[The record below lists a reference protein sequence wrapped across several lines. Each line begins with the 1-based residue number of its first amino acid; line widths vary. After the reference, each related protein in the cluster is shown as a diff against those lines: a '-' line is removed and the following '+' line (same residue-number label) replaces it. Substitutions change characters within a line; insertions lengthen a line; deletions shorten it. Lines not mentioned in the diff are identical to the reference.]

1 MATISRVD
9 AALRTD
15 TGRVRDHNEDYVGS
29 WEPTNSAET
38 QQIGWLYIV
47 ADGVGGAEAGEVASQ
62 MATETIIHD
71 FVNSLEKKRDS
82 ALVEAMQS
90 ANTAIRHVIAETN
103 TTMGTTCVAVSI
115 RDDQAIFVNVGDS
128 RGYLLRDGE
137 ATQITKDQSLV
148 AKLVEEGT
156 ITAEEAVN
164 HPRRNVILS
173 SIGPTRTP
181 QIDTFPVT
189 LQPNDQLLL
198 CSDGL
203 TDHVDTNDI
212 ISLTSDISLDEAA
225 TALVALA
232 NSRGGS
238 DNISVVLL
246 RPDLQNKKSR
256 WFLPISIE
264 EPQNRTNLIAYTA
277 LLALLEAVLIVLIW
291 YYVGA
296 SA

>member
-1 MATISRVD
+1 MTISRVN

-29 WEPTNSAET
+29 WEPTNSAE
-38 QQIGWLYIV
+38 QSQIGWLYIV
-47 ADGVGGAEAGEVASQ
+47 SDGVGGAEAGEVASQ
-62 MATETIIHD
+62 MATETIIRD
-71 FVNSLEKKRDS
+71 FVNSTEPTADA
-82 ALVEAMQS
+82 ALIEAVQS
-90 ANTAIRHVIAETN
+90 ANTTLRHTIAETQK
-103 TTMGTTCVAVSI
+103 TMATTCVAVSI
-115 RDDQAIFVNVGDS
+115 RDDQAVFVNVGDS
-128 RGYLLRDGE
+128 RGYLLRDGT
-137 ATQITKDQSLV
+137 AIQITKDQSLV

-156 ITAEEAVN
+156 ISAEEAVN

-173 SIGPTRTP
+173 SIGPSRAP
-181 QIDTFPVT
+181 QIDTFHLT

-203 TDHVDTNDI
+203 TDHVGTDDI
-212 ISLTSDISLDEAA
+212 ISLTTDNSIDNAA

-238 DNISVVLL
+238 DNISIALL
-246 RPDLQNKKSR
+246 RPDLQNQQNR

-277 LLALLEAVLIVLIW
+277 FLALLEAVLIVLIW

-296 SA
+296 SV